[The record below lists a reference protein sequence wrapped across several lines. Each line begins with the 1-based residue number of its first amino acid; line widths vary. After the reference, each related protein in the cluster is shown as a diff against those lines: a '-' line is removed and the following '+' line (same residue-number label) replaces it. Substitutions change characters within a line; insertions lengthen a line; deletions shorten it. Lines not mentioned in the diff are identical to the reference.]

1 MIGHDDEPILIRKTK
16 SKRASPRIS
25 IRARYAPGN
34 QWHNGGMS
42 KPLNIRQQRFCE
54 FVACGDSQAESYL
67 KAGFKVPR
75 NDARK
80 HASALM
86 TKHDI
91 KARVAELRKPQT
103 RKLLLTKDRH
113 RQLLMAVAESG
124 TEKTQDRL
132 RAIEIDAKLAGF
144 FAPERV
150 EVETGPKTLDDIKAR
165 ADGMVSALDL
175 RAHLRA
181 QAEASNNSGTSTG
194 NGRQPDEK
202 EAPRPLSRWNPTA

>member
-1 MIGHDDEPILIRKTK
+1 
-16 SKRASPRIS
+16 
-25 IRARYAPGN
+25 
-34 QWHNGGMS
+34 MS
-42 KPLNIRQQRFCE
+42 KPLSIRQQRFCE
-54 FVACGDSQAESYL
+54 FIASGMSGGKAWL
-67 KAGFKVPR
+67 KAGYEASDGGSRKLACEALTKV
-75 NDARK
+75 NIAAR
-80 HASALM
+80 
-86 TKHDI
+86 I
-91 KARVAELRKPQT
+91 AELRKPQT